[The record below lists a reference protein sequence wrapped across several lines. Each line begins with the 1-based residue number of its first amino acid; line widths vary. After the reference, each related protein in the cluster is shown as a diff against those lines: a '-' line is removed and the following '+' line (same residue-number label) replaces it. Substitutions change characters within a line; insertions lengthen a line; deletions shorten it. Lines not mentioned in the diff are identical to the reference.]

1 MIRSGKRVTNSISL
15 STRIPNKKQRVRTSI
30 NEITNQYFR
39 KLLKEFLNS
48 LYLGYKNNRFIMNQL
63 KVTFS

>member
-39 KLLKEFLNS
+39 KLLKRFEDSPDIGYNS
-48 LYLGYKNNRFIMNQL
+48 KQVH
-63 KVTFS
+63 K